1 MNLTNP
7 NIGIKSNENVKKYYV
22 AIAVVI
28 TIVAVSIYLF
38 YPHEN
43 ASNISSYQTS
53 IANQSIQ
60 QQSNS
65 SNTLSTQTLI
75 ENGSPMMGD
84 PNAKITIVEWGDYQC
99 TYCHL
104 FHQNTKDQLIQ
115 EYVNTGKVNFVF
127 RDFPLN
133 GPDSVLAAE
142 AAYCAGDQ
150 NKYWQYHDEL
160 YNNWGGERT
169 GWVNKKSLD
178 QFATNVGLD
187 LNQFD
192 QCMSDKKYENKV
204 LENRQFG
211 QEIGIDGTPSFIIFN
226 DKTIT
231 KVVGAQPFSVFKQV
245 LDNI

>member
-1 MNLTNP
+1 M
-7 NIGIKSNENVKKYYV
+7 KKYHIAIPVVV
-22 AIAVVI
+22 A
-28 TIVAVSIYLF
+28 IVAVSAYLF

-43 ASNISSYQTS
+43 TFNTSSQPL
-53 IANQSIQ
+53 IENQSNPQ

-65 SNTLSTQTLI
+65 SNTLSVQTLV
-75 ENGSPMMGD
+75 ENGSPMLGD

-169 GWVNKKSLD
+169 GWVNQKSLD

-192 QCMSDKKYENKV
+192 TCMNDKKYETKV
-204 LENRQFG
+204 LENQQFG
-211 QEIGIDGTPSFIIFN
+211 QEIGVDATPSFIIFN

-231 KVVGAQPFSVFKQV
+231 KIVGAQPFSVFKQV